1 MLPSKTRI
9 GFSRTRIE
17 KNVHWIWKLG
27 EEIRNL
33 SVVTHNL
40 VILLNVVGRTK
51 VQILKQLFDLV
62 STLVCH

>member
-9 GFSRTRIE
+9 GLSRTRIE

-51 VQILKQLFDLV
+51 VQILKQLFGLV